1 MFTYLSPEDCM
12 ERFYALE
19 TLGVQAPSCSC
30 LKTTM
35 TKEDRMAMEL
45 FKASAAKEENCYV
58 IGLPWKRDPNLL
70 PNNYALAG

>member
-1 MFTYLSPEDCM
+1 M
-12 ERFYALE
+12 EPFYALE

-45 FKASAAKEENCYV
+45 FKASAVKEENRYV